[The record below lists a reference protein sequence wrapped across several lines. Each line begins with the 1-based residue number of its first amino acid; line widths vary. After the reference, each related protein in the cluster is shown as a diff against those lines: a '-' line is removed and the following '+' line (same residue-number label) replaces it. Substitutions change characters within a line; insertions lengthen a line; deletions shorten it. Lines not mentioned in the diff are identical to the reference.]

1 MHKDRKT
8 LQQNATFFKKGSVL
22 SFVVNSIIR
31 IENNRFYLP
40 AQGDVITSEEIFT
53 YIRPISDYVGCN
65 GKVTLY
71 RKNKKRMNMNSTFN
85 AHPFFMFC
93 LSV

>member
-53 YIRPISDYVGCN
+53 YIRPISDYIGCN
-65 GKVTLY
+65 VKRTLY
-71 RKNKKRMNMNSTFN
+71 RKKQKMR
-85 AHPFFMFC
+85 
-93 LSV
+93 LSQNDINLRQPLLNYK

>member
-40 AQGDVITSEEIFT
+40 AQGDKITSEVIEITSDLFQIT
-53 YIRPISDYVGCN
+53 SDVMERSLYIE
-65 GKVTLY
+65 KT
-71 RKNKKRMNMNSTFN
+71 KKG
-85 AHPFFMFC
+85 
-93 LSV
+93 